1 VSKQLFRIPV
11 LVLFLFSLWLPL
23 SAHSAASDIV
33 FDIQCG
39 CYKKSSNVQRMVR
52 RLQELDFSWYSIKN
66 GRFTCLIL
74 DVNVNHEEGSTFFD
88 LYPDFSEA
96 VLVKNYWDLP
106 HPKPMR
112 VSPLPTREDFTD
124 IMVPYMQKEY
134 KRGYYNRKRLPL
146 AKEQAEMY
154 TNFIYDA
161 SRYYN
166 LDPFL
171 LFALGNF
178 ETYFRN
184 MNGDLNHVK
193 NNRPDPAQGIFQIL
207 ESTERII
214 YRDMKTQNIP
224 HTPTELPTDLR
235 THPKTQIYFAG
246 HYLHTLHKKHHNN
259 RYMALLAYN
268 GRHSANY
275 DYPRRVMR
283 FYQRVI
289 NHFIETAQQYG
300 TEEIA
305 LTHSSLD
312 RLTTLSTSVVRL
324 TQ

>member
-1 VSKQLFRIPV
+1 MSV
-11 LVLFLFSLWLPL
+11 LVLFFSLLMQPLP
-23 SAHSAASDIV
+23 AHSAASDTV
-33 FDIQCG
+33 YDIQCG
-39 CYKKSSNVQRMVR
+39 CYKTNSNVQQRVQ
-52 RLQELDFSWYSIKN
+52 RLQELDFSWYSLRS

-74 DVNVNHEEGSTFFD
+74 DINVTHEEGSTFLD
-88 LYPDFSEA
+88 QYPEFSDA

-106 HPKPMR
+106 HPNPMWI
-112 VSPLPTREDFTD
+112 SPLPTREDFTA

-134 KRGYYNRKRLPL
+134 KRGYYNRKRLPM
-146 AKEQAEMY
+146 ARKQAEMY
-154 TNFIYDA
+154 THFIYDA

-184 MNGDLNHVK
+184 MNGDLNHFK
-193 NNRPDPAQGIFQIL
+193 KNRPDPAQGIYQIL
-207 ESTERII
+207 ESTERVI
-214 YRDMKTQNIP
+214 YQDMKKQNIP
-224 HTPTELPTDLR
+224 HTPAELPADLR

-246 HYLHTLHKKHHNN
+246 HYLQTLHKKHHNN

-268 GRHSANY
+268 GTHTANY

-283 FYQRVI
+283 FYQRAI
-289 NHFIETAQQYG
+289 KHFIETAQHDKTQNV
-300 TEEIA
+300 
-305 LTHSSLD
+305 LTPSSLD
-312 RLTTLSTSVVRL
+312 RLTTLSSSMAQL